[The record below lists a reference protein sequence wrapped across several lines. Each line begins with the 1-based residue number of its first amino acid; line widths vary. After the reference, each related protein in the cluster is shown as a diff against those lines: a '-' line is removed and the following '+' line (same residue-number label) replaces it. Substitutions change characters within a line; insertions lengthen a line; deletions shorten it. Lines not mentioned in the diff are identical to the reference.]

1 MLNPSRSLVVIVAL
15 VAFAGL
21 VLGLATDVGLFGW
34 SLTVLLVLY
43 LAIAGI
49 AQHVRRRSVSSGRPA

>member
-34 SLTVLLVLY
+34 SLAVLLALY
-43 LAIAGI
+43 LAIALI
-49 AQHVRRRSVSSGRPA
+49 AQRARRRSVSSQRPA

>member
-15 VAFAGL
+15 VALAGL

-34 SLTVLLVLY
+34 SLAVLLALY
-43 LAIAGI
+43 LAIALI
-49 AQHVRRRSVSSGRPA
+49 AQHIRRRSPA